1 MKKKV
6 VKCNVP
12 TRLQCTN
19 VYCVGHTV
27 RVRILK
33 CNQKIITRPKST
45 SRHGNRCSIYIS
57 SATYPSSKWVTE
69 NHDQFAGQRT
79 DDQSHKDNFAIT
91 SLDSSRR
98 NKPQTSQ
105 IFHIK
110 RINKKVI
117 FLKKIQEIPNI
128 NWMYIHVH
136 TYYTSTFRWPW
147 HWPVCLISSTK
158 RKNILDTF
166 SFSILHVHSSLLKY
180 LVFRPLNS
188 VFKTYKTTSLYSIVQ
203 GVQCSRY

>member
-1 MKKKV
+1 MYQIAY
-6 VKCNVP
+6 NER
-12 TRLQCTN
+12 TYTALAIQFA
-19 VYCVGHTV
+19 HE
-27 RVRILK
+27 
-33 CNQKIITRPKST
+33 CNQKIITILKST
-45 SRHGNRCSIYIS
+45 SRHGNRCSISIS

-136 TYYTSTFRWPW
+136 TYYTSTFKTLTLT
-147 HWPVCLISSTK
+147 CLF
-158 RKNILDTF
+158 N
-166 SFSILHVHSSLLKY
+166 
-180 LVFRPLNS
+180 
-188 VFKTYKTTSLYSIVQ
+188 
-203 GVQCSRY
+203 